1 MGSVNDEMKD
11 RKHGVLLVDDHALIL
26 QGIKFIVESMPEIG
40 EVCTASSAAEA
51 IALIKNKSFC
61 VCLLDIELPDLS
73 GFELLEIIKDKCPD
87 SRIIVNTMHEET
99 WIVKKLLQIG
109 VDGVILKSSDTDE
122 IKNALESVL
131 KGEKYF
137 CNEFNKIRKRLRFS
151 IDTPDYQSLLTNRE
165 MDVLKGIS
173 SGMQTKEIAEML
185 GIGESSSASQF
196 SRAKALLAKRVKEY
210 RSRNDGGGQ
219 NEGHAGRY
227 DSYE

>member
-73 GFELLEIIKDKCPD
+73 GFEL
-87 SRIIVNTMHEET
+87 MHEET

-185 GIGESSSASQF
+185 HVSVNTVETHRKSLFLKFEVRNAVELVLKAINNGIIHLDPN
-196 SRAKALLAKRVKEY
+196 K
-210 RSRNDGGGQ
+210 NI
-219 NEGHAGRY
+219 
-227 DSYE
+227 